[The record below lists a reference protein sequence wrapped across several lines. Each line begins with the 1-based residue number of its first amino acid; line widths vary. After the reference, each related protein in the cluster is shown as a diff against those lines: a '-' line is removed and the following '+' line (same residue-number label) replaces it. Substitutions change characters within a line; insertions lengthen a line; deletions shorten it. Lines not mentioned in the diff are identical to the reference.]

1 MDAKKILK
9 LFYSTGTS
17 GGGNKGCLPE
27 KGKGPAPKPWL
38 KEKTRNKVPD
48 RPFGERLRLISDFAN
63 IDEFSEKKAFLNEV
77 YDDVKGRLIEAARKG
92 RYSWSI
98 TELELLNIAGKYDLP
113 EWCGIEQL
121 LIFIKGK
128 CMEDD
133 IRVNITDYRLNFKYR
148 IVEFSWN
155 K

>member
-1 MDAKKILK
+1 MDVKKVLK
-9 LFYSTGTS
+9 LFYINGTS
-17 GGGNKGCLPE
+17 GGGNKGVLPE
-27 KGKGPAPKPWL
+27 KGKRISLVPK
-38 KEKTRNKVPD
+38 
-48 RPFGERLRLISDFAN
+48 RPFGERLNLISDLAN
-63 IDEFSEKKAFLNEV
+63 IDEMKGKETYLNDV
-77 YDDVKGRLIEAARKG
+77 YDDVKGRLIEAASKG

-98 TELELLNIAGKYDLP
+98 TELELLNIAGKHDLP

-133 IRVNITDYRLNFKYR
+133 IRVNITNLRLDLYR

>member
-1 MDAKKILK
+1 MDVKKVLK
-9 LFYSTGTS
+9 LFYINGTS
-17 GGGNKGCLPE
+17 GGGNKGILPE
-27 KGKGPAPKPWL
+27 KGKRTSLVPK
-38 KEKTRNKVPD
+38 
-48 RPFGERLRLISDFAN
+48 RPFGERLNLISDLAN
-63 IDEFSEKKAFLNEV
+63 IDEMKGKETYLNEV
-77 YDDVKGRLIEAARKG
+77 YDDIKGRLIEAARKG

-98 TELELLNIAGKYDLP
+98 TESELLNIAGKYDLP

-133 IRVNITDYRLNFKYR
+133 IRVNITNLRLDLYR

>member
-1 MDAKKILK
+1 MDVKKVLK
-9 LFYSTGTS
+9 LFYTNDTS
-17 GGGNKGCLPE
+17 GNKGVLPE
-27 KGKGPAPKPWL
+27 KGKGPAP
-38 KEKTRNKVPD
+38 VPK
-48 RPFGERLRLISDFAN
+48 RPFGERLRLISDLAN
-63 IDEFSEKKAFLNEV
+63 IDEMREKETYLNDV
-77 YDDVKGRLIEAARKG
+77 YDDVKDRLIEAARKG

-98 TELELLNIAGKYDLP
+98 TDLELLNIVGKHDLP

-133 IRVNITDYRLNFKYR
+133 IRVNITNLRLGLDR

>member
-1 MDAKKILK
+1 MDVKKVLK
-9 LFYSTGTS
+9 LFYINGTS
-17 GGGNKGCLPE
+17 GGGNKGVLPE
-27 KGKGPAPKPWL
+27 KGKGPAP
-38 KEKTRNKVPD
+38 VPK
-48 RPFGERLRLISDFAN
+48 RPFGERLKLISDLAN
-63 IDEFSEKKAFLNEV
+63 IDEMKGKETYLNDV
-77 YDDVKGRLIEAARKG
+77 YDDIKGRLIEAASEG
-92 RYSWSI
+92 SYSWSI
-98 TELELLNIAGKYDLP
+98 TELDLLNIAGKHDLP

-133 IRVNITDYRLNFKYR
+133 IRVNITNLRLDLYR

>member
-1 MDAKKILK
+1 MDIKKILK
-9 LFYSTGTS
+9 LFYINGTS
-17 GGGNKGCLPE
+17 HGGNKGNLPE

-38 KEKTRNKVPD
+38 KEKTRNKVPVK
-48 RPFGERLRLISDFAN
+48 PFGERLRLVSDFAN

-77 YDDVKGRLIEAARKG
+77 YDDIKDRLIEEASKG
-92 RYSWSI
+92 EYSWSV
-98 TELELLNIAGKYDLP
+98 TELELISIAVKHYLS
-113 EWCGIEQL
+113 EWCGTEQL
-121 LIFIKGK
+121 LVFLKVK

-133 IRVNITDYRLNFKYR
+133 IRVNITDYRLDLYR

>member
-1 MDAKKILK
+1 MDVKKVLK
-9 LFYSTGTS
+9 LFYINGTS
-17 GGGNKGCLPE
+17 GGGNKGVLPE
-27 KGKGPAPKPWL
+27 KGKRTSLVPK
-38 KEKTRNKVPD
+38 
-48 RPFGERLRLISDFAN
+48 RPFGERLNLISDLAN
-63 IDEFSEKKAFLNEV
+63 IDEMKGKETYLNDV

-92 RYSWSI
+92 RYSWST
-98 TELELLNIAGKYDLP
+98 TELELLNIAGKHGLP

-133 IRVNITDYRLNFKYR
+133 IRVDITNLRLDLR
-148 IVEFSWN
+148 MVEFSWN

>member
-1 MDAKKILK
+1 MNIKKLSK
-9 LFYSTGTS
+9 LFYINGTS
-17 GGGNKGCLPE
+17 GGGNKGVLPE
-27 KGKGPAPKPWL
+27 KGKRTSLVPK
-38 KEKTRNKVPD
+38 
-48 RPFGERLRLISDFAN
+48 RPFGERLKLISDLAN
-63 IDEFSEKKAFLNEV
+63 IDEMKGKETYLNDV
-77 YDDVKGRLIEAARKG
+77 YDDIKGRLIEVASEG
-92 RYSWSI
+92 HYSWSI
-98 TELELLNIAGKYDLP
+98 TELELLNIAGKHDLP

-133 IRVNITDYRLNFKYR
+133 IRVNITNIRLDLYR

>member
-1 MDAKKILK
+1 MNIKKLSK
-9 LFYSTGTS
+9 LFYVNGSS
-17 GGGNKGCLPE
+17 GGNKGHLPE
-27 KGKGPAPKPWL
+27 KGKGPAP
-38 KEKTRNKVPD
+38 VPK
-48 RPFGERLRLISDFAN
+48 RPFGERLRLISDLAN
-63 IDEFSEKKAFLNEV
+63 IDEMREKETYLNDV
-77 YDDVKGRLIEAARKG
+77 YDDVKDRLIEAARKG

-98 TELELLNIAGKYDLP
+98 TDLELLNIAGKHDLP

-133 IRVNITDYRLNFKYR
+133 IRVNITNLRLGLDR

>member
-9 LFYSTGTS
+9 LFYTNGTS
-17 GGGNKGCLPE
+17 GGNKGVVPE
-27 KGKGPAPKPWL
+27 RGKGPAP
-38 KEKTRNKVPD
+38 VPK
-48 RPFGERLRLISDFAN
+48 RPFGERLNLISDLAN
-63 IDEFSEKKAFLNEV
+63 IDEMKGKETYLNDV
-77 YDDVKGRLIEAARKG
+77 YDDIKGRLIEAASEG
-92 RYSWSI
+92 HYSWSI
-98 TELELLNIAGKYDLP
+98 TELVLLNISGKHDLP

-133 IRVNITDYRLNFKYR
+133 IRVNITNLRLDLYR

>member
-1 MDAKKILK
+1 MDVKKVLK
-9 LFYSTGTS
+9 LFYINGTS
-17 GGGNKGCLPE
+17 GGGNKGVLPE
-27 KGKGPAPKPWL
+27 KGKGPAP
-38 KEKTRNKVPD
+38 VPK
-48 RPFGERLRLISDFAN
+48 RPFGERLKLISDLAN
-63 IDEFSEKKAFLNEV
+63 IDEMKGKETYLNDV
-77 YDDVKGRLIEAARKG
+77 YDDIKGRLIEAASEG
-92 RYSWSI
+92 SYSWSI
-98 TELELLNIAGKYDLP
+98 TELDLLNIAGKHDLP

-133 IRVNITDYRLNFKYR
+133 IRVNITNLRLELDGIVDR

>member
-1 MDAKKILK
+1 MDVKKVLK
-9 LFYSTGTS
+9 LFYINGTS
-17 GGGNKGCLPE
+17 GGGNKGVVPE
-27 KGKGPAPKPWL
+27 RGKGPAP
-38 KEKTRNKVPD
+38 VPK
-48 RPFGERLRLISDFAN
+48 RPFGERLKLISDLAN
-63 IDEFSEKKAFLNEV
+63 IDEMKGKETYLNDV
-77 YDDVKGRLIEAARKG
+77 YDDIKGRLIEAASEG
-92 RYSWSI
+92 HYSWSI
-98 TELELLNIAGKYDLP
+98 TELELLNIAGKHDLP

-133 IRVNITDYRLNFKYR
+133 IRVNITNIRLDLYR

>member
-1 MDAKKILK
+1 MDVKKVLK
-9 LFYSTGTS
+9 LFYINGTS
-17 GGGNKGCLPE
+17 GGNKGVVPE
-27 KGKGPAPKPWL
+27 RGKGPAP
-38 KEKTRNKVPD
+38 VPK
-48 RPFGERLRLISDFAN
+48 RPFGERLKLISDLAN
-63 IDEFSEKKAFLNEV
+63 IDEMKGKETYLNDV
-77 YDDVKGRLIEAARKG
+77 YDDIKGRLIEVASEG
-92 RYSWSI
+92 LYSWSI
-98 TELELLNIAGKYDLP
+98 TELDLLNIAGKHDLP

-133 IRVNITDYRLNFKYR
+133 IRVNITNLRLDLYR

>member
-1 MDAKKILK
+1 MNIKKLSK
-9 LFYSTGTS
+9 LFYANGSS
-17 GGGNKGCLPE
+17 GGNKGHLPE
-27 KGKGPAPKPWL
+27 KDKGPAP
-38 KEKTRNKVPD
+38 VPK
-48 RPFGERLRLISDFAN
+48 RPFGERLRLISDLAN
-63 IDEFSEKKAFLNEV
+63 IDEMREKGTHLNEV
-77 YDDVKGRLIEAARKG
+77 YDDIKGRLIENAREG

-98 TELELLNIAGKYDLP
+98 TELDLLNMAGKHDLP

-128 CMEDD
+128 CMKDD
-133 IRVNITDYRLNFKYR
+133 IRVNITDYRLDLYR

>member
-1 MDAKKILK
+1 MDVKKVLK
-9 LFYSTGTS
+9 LFYINGTS
-17 GGGNKGCLPE
+17 GGGNKGILPE
-27 KGKGPAPKPWL
+27 KGKRTSLVPK
-38 KEKTRNKVPD
+38 
-48 RPFGERLRLISDFAN
+48 RPFGERLNLISDLAN
-63 IDEFSEKKAFLNEV
+63 IDEMKGKETYLNEV
-77 YDDVKGRLIEAARKG
+77 YDDIKGRLIEAARKG

-98 TELELLNIAGKYDLP
+98 TESELLNIAGKYDLP

-133 IRVNITDYRLNFKYR
+133 IRVNITNLRLDLYR
-148 IVEFSWN
+148 IVESWN

>member
-1 MDAKKILK
+1 MDVKKVLK
-9 LFYSTGTS
+9 LFYINGTS
-17 GGGNKGCLPE
+17 GGGNKGVLPE
-27 KGKGPAPKPWL
+27 KGKGPAP
-38 KEKTRNKVPD
+38 VPK
-48 RPFGERLRLISDFAN
+48 RPFGERLKLISDLAN
-63 IDEFSEKKAFLNEV
+63 IDEMKGKETYLNDV
-77 YDDVKGRLIEAARKG
+77 YDDIKGRLIEAASEG
-92 RYSWSI
+92 SYSWSI
-98 TELELLNIAGKYDLP
+98 TELDLLNIAGKHDLP

-133 IRVNITDYRLNFKYR
+133 IRVNITNIRLDLYR